1 MKKMSKILCSVL
13 VMCGAFSMSAMSVYA
28 TGDILIDEP
37 LEMEEAV
44 TTVVSSEVLESGEL
58 PIITEDKV
66 IEYPTPEVNV
76 IEKNDDNEENAETT
90 IDQDSEAPT
99 LRLPEGNA
107 TIIEDVSADV
117 VERQFIA
124 IQSKNGNTFYIVID
138 KDSKDK
144 ENVYFMNLVDEY
156 DMLAFAEDFPEG
168 VTVETPD
175 GEQVEPVTDAD
186 GNVIENPDDTSEGEK
201 EDKTEKTEN
210 EGGGNNT
217 LLILVG
223 VFALAGGGAFY
234 YFKVYKT
241 KPKAPKQSIT
251 NPKKKEK
258 FYDKH
263 YGEITLF
270 KTAKTF
276 YDNKL
281 SGAKIT
287 PKAWQKELDELK
299 KSAEVDRAK
308 VEKLGDDVAVM
319 ETLIYNVQRLTNY
332 EEKQNEIQR
341 RRTAELE

>member
-58 PIITEDKV
+58 PVITEDKV

-90 IDQDSEAPT
+90 IVQDSEAPT
-99 LRLPEGNA
+99 LGLPEGNA

-117 VERQFIA
+117 VDRQFIA

-138 KDSKDK
+138 KDSKGK

-201 EDKTEKTEN
+201 DDKTEN

-223 VFALAGGGAFY
+223 VLALAGGGAFY
-234 YFKVYKT
+234 YFKVYKA
-241 KPKAPKQSIT
+241 KPKAPKQSL
-251 NPKKKEK
+251 
-258 FYDKH
+258 YD
-263 YGEITLF
+263 E
-270 KTAKTF
+270 
-276 YDNKL
+276 
-281 SGAKIT
+281 
-287 PKAWQKELDELK
+287 DE
-299 KSAEVDRAK
+299 E
-308 VEKLGDDVAVM
+308 E
-319 ETLIYNVQRLTNY
+319 Y
-332 EEKQNEIQR
+332 EEETVNEDVDEE
-341 RRTAELE
+341 TSDDDEE